1 METNL
6 GNKRK
11 IIEIELIT
19 ENCEEIHLNIKD
31 VYFFRLNKIS
41 KQLIF
46 CDYNVD
52 KGEVNESL
60 ICNDFEVWISN
71 PKSIPYNDA
80 KNRKITIYDRL
91 LEFQDISIVN
101 LKFDDGTYEGFYLEY
116 DEDHQENNK
125 LQTHEYDG
133 EMIKVVVSRDRSAKV
148 SN

>member
-52 KGEVNESL
+52 KGEVIESL

-80 KNRKITIYDRL
+80 RNRKITIYDRL